1 MDAGGVD
8 KYGKNDLVFTIFSA
22 KVPMTT
28 TKKLACTQLQ
38 ICEGARKFGA
48 VARRQYFILL

>member
-1 MDAGGVD
+1 MDAGGVDID

-28 TKKLACTQLQ
+28 TKKLACT
-38 ICEGARKFGA
+38 
-48 VARRQYFILL
+48 